1 MPIFLN
7 RTDTKRMPRGK
18 RRSAP
23 VRPSRR
29 IALDVRRTIHG
40 SMKGLVDDIENIL
53 PWLEGT
59 ATPSQAAQVMREMQ
73 DRWRMLYGAEAERL
87 ASKWVSEIS
96 RDAKERL
103 EKNIARSL
111 GIDMTAI
118 FDDKTVF
125 DAASLMAMEAQSL
138 IVSIP
143 EEYLFGVSQAV
154 LANYQSLPQP
164 EGRSLT
170 EQIRFLSGHSERQAN
185 LIARDQTSK
194 INMAINQARQQEVGI
209 EEYIWRTAHDRRVVG
224 FPGGEYPK
232 GNQVHGN
239 HWAREGLVFRW
250 DKPPFDGHPGYA
262 VNCRCVAEPIIEY
275 ANLRSINRTEA
286 TRLFN
291 MQQQWGNAA

>member
-7 RTDTKRMPRGK
+7 RDTAKRMPRGK
-18 RRSAP
+18 RRAAP

-29 IALDVRRTIHG
+29 IALDVRRAING
-40 SMKGLVDDIENIL
+40 IMKGLIDDIEHLI
-53 PWLEGT
+53 PWLDGT
-59 ATPSQAAQVMREMQ
+59 ATPAQAAQVMREMQ
-73 DRWRMLYGAEAERL
+73 QRWREVYGPDAERL
-87 ASKWVSEIS
+87 AMKWVGEVS

-125 DAASLMAMEAQSL
+125 DAVSLMSMEAQSL
-138 IVSIP
+138 IVTIP
-143 EEYLFGVSQAV
+143 DEYLFGVSQAV
-154 LANYQSLPQP
+154 LANYQGLPQP

-170 EQIRFLSGHSERQAN
+170 EQIRHLGGVSERQAN

-209 EEYIWRTAHDRRVVG
+209 EEYIWRTARDRRVVG
-224 FPGGEYPK
+224 NPNGKYPD
-232 GNQVHGN
+232 GNHVHGN
-239 HWAREGLVFRW
+239 HWKREGQIFRW

-262 VNCRCVAEPIIEY
+262 INCRCFAEPIIDV
-275 ANLRSINRTEA
+275 ANLRSITRTEA
-286 TRLFN
+286 NRMFN
-291 MQQQWGNAA
+291 AIRGGEAA

>member
-7 RTDTKRMPRGK
+7 RNTSKRMPKGK
-18 RRSAP
+18 RRAAP

-29 IALDVRRTIHG
+29 IALDVRGAIYGT
-40 SMKGLVDDIENIL
+40 MKGLIDDIENLI
-53 PWLEGT
+53 PWLNGT

-73 DRWRMLYGAEAERL
+73 QRWREVYGPDAERL
-87 ASKWVSEIS
+87 ATKWVGEIS

-125 DAASLMAMEAQSL
+125 DAASLMSMEAASL
-138 IVSIP
+138 IKGVP
-143 EEYLFGVSQAV
+143 EEFLEEIRKAV
-154 LANYQSLPQP
+154 LSHYQGLPQP

-170 EQIRFLSGHSERQAN
+170 EQIHELIGNTERRAN

-209 EEYIWRTAHDRRVVG
+209 EEYIWRTARDRRVVG
-224 FPGGEYPK
+224 TPGGAYPE
-232 GNQVHGN
+232 GNSVHGN
-239 HWAREGLVFRW
+239 HYKREGQIFRW

-262 VNCRCVAEPIIEY
+262 INCRCISEPIIDVD
-275 ANLRSINRTEA
+275 NLRSINRTEA
-286 TRLFN
+286 NRLFN
-291 MQQQWGNAA
+291 ARLRWGNAA